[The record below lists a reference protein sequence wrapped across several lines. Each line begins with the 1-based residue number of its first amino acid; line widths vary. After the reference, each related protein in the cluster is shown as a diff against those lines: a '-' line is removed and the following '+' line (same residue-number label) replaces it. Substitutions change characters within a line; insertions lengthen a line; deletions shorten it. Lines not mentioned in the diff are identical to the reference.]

1 MLRPATPTTATKIRV
16 LARGG
21 LAYSG
26 TNHSAKASQL
36 RCFESFPLC
45 GRHRK
50 PPTLIVRVPSFR
62 RFFFHFS
69 HTSNFTP
76 GLPTDTCSLIV
87 AETHLV
93 GRPCWRP
100 FIAVQ

>member
-1 MLRPATPTTATKIRV
+1 MTL
-16 LARGG
+16 
-21 LAYSG
+21 SG
-26 TNHSAKASQL
+26 ESFAILEANHSGANHSAKASQL
-36 RCFESFPLC
+36 RCCESFPLC

-76 GLPTDTCSLIV
+76 GFPTATCSFLF
-87 AETHLV
+87 AGTHWL

-100 FIAVQ
+100 FITVWCPGVLTLK